1 MQAGASVGRFVAVVG
16 PSGVGKDS
24 VMDALCQ
31 TVHGMQRCRRI
42 ITRAPEAGGEDYEA
56 VNENVFK
63 NLAAAGAFAL
73 WWDAHGLSYG
83 IPASVHDMLASGH
96 DVVANL
102 SRRKLVEARQIF
114 DPFMVLSISATPQV
128 LARRLEARGR
138 EGAADR
144 QARLGRAA
152 PPLPD
157 GLPVVEI
164 DNSGALDDA
173 VRQAVAALAPPQLA
187 KA

>member
-1 MQAGASVGRFVAVVG
+1 MQTGASVGRFIAVVG

-24 VMDALCQ
+24 VMNALCQ
-31 TVHGMQRCRRI
+31 AVHGMQRCRRV

-56 VNENVFK
+56 VNENVF
-63 NLAAAGAFAL
+63 NSRARAGAFVL

-83 IPASVHDMLASGH
+83 IPTSVHETLASGC

-102 SRRKLVEARQIF
+102 SRRKLVEAHRTF
-114 DPFMVLSISATPQV
+114 DPFLVLSISASPDV
-128 LARRLEARGR
+128 LARRLETRGR
-138 EGAADR
+138 ESAADR

-152 PPLPD
+152 PTLPD

-173 VRQAVAALAPPQLA
+173 VRQAVAALKSPQLA
-187 KA
+187 RA